1 MTDQKRP
8 NRLKTAINGDKK
20 ASLPGDLTA
29 KKLLERVIR
38 VDQAGE
44 FGAKHIYNGQLAIL
58 EGTASEAPVREMLE
72 QELEHLDAFD
82 QLLVERR
89 VRPTA
94 LTPLWRVAGFALGAG
109 TALMGEKAAMAC
121 TVAVEE
127 VIEEHYQRQC
137 DALGDDEA
145 ELRQMLEKF
154 KADEAGHRETGL
166 AHGAEAAPGYRT
178 LSRGIKAGTRLA
190 VWLSERI

>member
-1 MTDQKRP
+1 MTSQKRP
-8 NRLKTAINGDKK
+8 NLRKPAKKGEKKT
-20 ASLPGDLTA
+20 SLPGDVTGRR
-29 KKLLERVIR
+29 LLERIIR

-44 FGAKHIYNGQLAIL
+44 FGAKRIYNGQLAIL
-58 EGTASEAPVREMLE
+58 AGTAAEAPVRAMLE

-82 QLLVERR
+82 RLIAERR

-94 LTPLWRVAGFALGAG
+94 LGPLWRVAGFALGAG
-109 TALMGEKAAMAC
+109 TALLGEKSAMAC

-127 VIEEHYQRQC
+127 VIEEHYLRQC
-137 DALGDDEA
+137 DALGDDEP
-145 ELRQMLEKF
+145 ELRAMLEEF
-154 KADEAGHRETGL
+154 RADEAGHRETGL

-178 LSRGIKAGTRLA
+178 LKRGIKAGTRLA